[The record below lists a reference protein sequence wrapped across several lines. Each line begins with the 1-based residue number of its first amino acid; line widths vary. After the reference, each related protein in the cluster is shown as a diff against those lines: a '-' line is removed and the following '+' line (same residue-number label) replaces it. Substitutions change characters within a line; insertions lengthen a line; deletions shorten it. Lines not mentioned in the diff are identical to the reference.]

1 MKKKEQEQLKKLK
14 SSQLAKETGI
24 DLKKNAQCDA
34 SIVHEKRQTWERCK
48 NQSWWNGGG
57 KY

>member
-34 SIVHEKRQTWERCK
+34 SIVHDKGKRGKGAKISR
-48 NQSWWNGGG
+48 GGG
-57 KY
+57 K